1 MDTLFLIGGIY
12 SCSIF
17 DKLAGQIYPSFE
29 SVNLKD
35 HRNML
40 LLSFLLF
47 STLLSVIAA
56 PLDGSG
62 VKTKISR
69 RGPTTGGSTVGKQ
82 PGQRSSTEG
91 PVLVE
96 LLRQYAPTQSYLT
109 PNAFKKSG
117 TQAHSHSQSD
127 SVKQPHSQSHS
138 NSQPD
143 SVASSDSQ
151 PNSVKEWV
159 APSRLVAPPVE
170 DDLLPVIHLD
180 LPPMWQERWS
190 LLFSMPNGWCRA
202 ISAAKGTRSME
213 RCPTNPQ
220 GRKTI
225 ASLPKFPDLQ
235 ARQVFIMDLISDIP
249 VPTSVGDVASSVNA
263 VIGGDVEY
271 LNNIMK
277 GPVKERIGKVPETWI
292 ESYES
297 MHEVMIH
304 GNGEWHGPTTD
315 GKWEYYDPVRS
326 LWFTYDY
333 APQQVEEDW
342 NEVQKSEDALAA

>member
-1 MDTLFLIGGIY
+1 MI
-12 SCSIF
+12 
-17 DKLAGQIYPSFE
+17 
-29 SVNLKD
+29 
-35 HRNML
+35 
-40 LLSFLLF
+40 LLSFLLV

-56 PLDGSG
+56 PLNGSG

-96 LLRQYAPTQSYLT
+96 LLRQYDPIQSYLT
-109 PNAFKKSG
+109 PNSFTISG
-117 TQAHSHSQSD
+117 TQTHSHSQSD
-127 SVKQPHSQSHS
+127 SVKQSHSHSQPDSVKQSHSQSHS
-138 NSQPD
+138 HSQPD

-151 PNSVKEWV
+151 PDSVKEWV

-170 DDLLPVIHLD
+170 DNLLPVIHLD

-190 LLFSMPNGWCRA
+190 LLFSVPNGWCRA

-225 ASLPKFPDLQ
+225 ASLPKFSDLQ
-235 ARQVFIMDLISDIP
+235 ARQAFIIDLVSYIP

-263 VIGGDVEY
+263 EIGGDVEY

-292 ESYES
+292 ESYKS
-297 MHEVMIH
+297 MHEVIIH
-304 GNGEWHGPTTD
+304 GNGEWHGPTKD

-326 LWFTYDY
+326 LWITYDY
-333 APQQVEEDW
+333 APQNVEEHW
-342 NEVQKSEDALAA
+342 NKVQEMHWRRNF

>member
-1 MDTLFLIGGIY
+1 MI
-12 SCSIF
+12 
-17 DKLAGQIYPSFE
+17 
-29 SVNLKD
+29 
-35 HRNML
+35 

-56 PLDGSG
+56 PLNGSG

-96 LLRQYAPTQSYLT
+96 LLRQYDPIQSYLT
-109 PNAFKKSG
+109 PNSFTKS
-117 TQAHSHSQSD
+117 D
-127 SVKQPHSQSHS
+127 
-138 NSQPD
+138 
-143 SVASSDSQ
+143 
-151 PNSVKEWV
+151 WV

-170 DDLLPVIHLD
+170 DNLLPVIHLD

-190 LLFSMPNGWCRA
+190 LLFSVPNGWCRA

-225 ASLPKFPDLQ
+225 ASLPKFSDLQ
-235 ARQVFIMDLISDIP
+235 ARQAFIIDLVSYIP

-263 VIGGDVEY
+263 EIGGDVEY

-292 ESYES
+292 ESYKS
-297 MHEVMIH
+297 MHEVIIH
-304 GNGEWHGPTTD
+304 GNGEWHGPTKD

-326 LWFTYDY
+326 LWITYDY
-333 APQQVEEDW
+333 APQNVEEHW
-342 NEVQKSEDALAA
+342 NKVQEMHWRRNF